1 MRMRNVQ
8 KLYFYYMNRE
18 SIENQMGL
26 LVQIVRCIQMKKVLS
41 EIDPDPKLNF
51 WRLIHGSFMDL
62 PALDWCKIFGSD
74 AEPTHWKTV
83 NSDHNEFRESLLGH
97 LKISEKEWADYW
109 GHMKDFRDKLVA
121 HHSSNTSVDKYP
133 EFDIALRSS
142 YFYYDHLRNILAE
155 SNSDP
160 IENLESYS
168 LRFYEQAREI
178 AVKAIEATNEIN
190 ERVY

>member
-41 EIDPDPKLNF
+41 EVDPDPKLNF

-83 NSDHNEFRESLLGH
+83 NSDHNEFRKSLLGH

-109 GHMKDFRDKLVA
+109 VHMKDFRDKLVA

-142 YFYYDHLRNILAE
+142 YFYYDHLRNISTE

-168 LRFYEQAREI
+168 LRFYKQAREI
-178 AVKAIEATNEIN
+178 AVKATEATNEIN
-190 ERVY
+190 ERVN